1 MIGFLLCKLQISGKH
16 KKNTKGDYDYAAP
29 LTAPHPHGFSGD
41 RRRSVAKDRAYLNDA
56 GTGREKITKDN
67 QNLSTNNI
75 IEILLA
81 AAAALLCAAI
91 DYFTKENENDD

>member
-1 MIGFLLCKLQISGKH
+1 MDFLLCKLQISGKH
-16 KKNTKGDYDYAAP
+16 KKNVKGDYDYAAP
-29 LTAPHPHGFSGD
+29 LTASHPHGFSGD
-41 RRRSVAKDRAYLNDA
+41 RRRSAAKGRVIVM
-56 GTGREKITKDN
+56 TGRERITKDN
-67 QNLSTNNI
+67 QNLNTDNI

>member
-1 MIGFLLCKLQISGKH
+1 MLHHLLRLIRTVLAEIVGVLLRKTVLSRWTQ
-16 KKNTKGDYDYAAP
+16 
-29 LTAPHPHGFSGD
+29 
-41 RRRSVAKDRAYLNDA
+41 

-67 QNLSTNNI
+67 QNLNTNNI

-91 DYFTKENENDD
+91 DYFTKEKENDD

>member
-1 MIGFLLCKLQISGKH
+1 M
-16 KKNTKGDYDYAAP
+16 
-29 LTAPHPHGFSGD
+29 
-41 RRRSVAKDRAYLNDA
+41 DA
-56 GTGREKITKDN
+56 GTGRERIAKDN

>member
-1 MIGFLLCKLQISGKH
+1 MDFLLCKLQISGNH
-16 KKNTKGDYDYAAP
+16 KKNAKGDYDYAAP
-29 LTAPHPHGFSGD
+29 LTASHPHGFSG
-41 RRRSVAKDRAYLNDA
+41 AKDRVGLNDA
-56 GTGREKITKDN
+56 GTGRERITKDN
-67 QNLSTNNI
+67 QNLNTNNI

>member
-1 MIGFLLCKLQISGKH
+1 MKGFLLCKLQISEKH
-16 KKNTKGDYDYAAP
+16 KKNEKGDYDYAAP
-29 LTAPHPHGFSGD
+29 LTASHPHGFSGD
-41 RRRSVAKDRAYLNDA
+41 RRHSAAKDRAYLNDA

-67 QNLSTNNI
+67 QNLNTNNI

>member
-1 MIGFLLCKLQISGKH
+1 MQ
-16 KKNTKGDYDYAAP
+16 
-29 LTAPHPHGFSGD
+29 
-41 RRRSVAKDRAYLNDA
+41 
-56 GTGREKITKDN
+56 GTGRERITKDN

>member
-1 MIGFLLCKLQISGKH
+1 MLHHLLRLIRTVLAEIVGV
-16 KKNTKGDYDYAAP
+16 
-29 LTAPHPHGFSGD
+29 LL
-41 RRRSVAKDRAYLNDA
+41 AKDRAYLNDA

-67 QNLSTNNI
+67 QNLNTNNI

>member
-1 MIGFLLCKLQISGKH
+1 MKGFLLCKLQISRKH
-16 KKNTKGDYDYAAP
+16 KKNAKGDYDYAVP
-29 LTAPHPHGFSGD
+29 LTASHPHGFSGD
-41 RRRSVAKDRAYLNDA
+41 RRRSATKHHVGLNDA
-56 GTGREKITKDN
+56 GTGRERITKDN
-67 QNLSTNNI
+67 QNLNTNNI

>member
-1 MIGFLLCKLQISGKH
+1 MDFLLCKLQISGKH
-16 KKNTKGDYDYAAP
+16 KKNAKGDYDYAAP
-29 LTAPHPHGFSGD
+29 LTASHPHGLSGD
-41 RRRSVAKDRAYLNDA
+41 HRRSAA
-56 GTGREKITKDN
+56 REKITKDN
-67 QNLSTNNI
+67 QNLNTNNI